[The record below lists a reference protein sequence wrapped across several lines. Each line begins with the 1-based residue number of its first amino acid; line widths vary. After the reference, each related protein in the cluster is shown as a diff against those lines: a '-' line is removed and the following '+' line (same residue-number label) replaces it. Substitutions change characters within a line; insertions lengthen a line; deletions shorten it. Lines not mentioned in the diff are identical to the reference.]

1 MRISLDD
8 YGTGW
13 SSLARLQDLSVD
25 ELKLDRVFVSRLAE
39 DPRSIAIV
47 RSTVALAHSLGAD
60 LVAEGVEDEAT
71 LQALRRYGCNITQGY
86 VHTPPLPGERAA
98 ERGSPVHALRSR
110 RAIWR
115 CTRTFGSLAFTR
127 RGVEQLGSSLGS

>member
-1 MRISLDD
+1 LRHLGIRLSIDD

-25 ELKLDRVFVSRLAE
+25 ELKLDGVFIARLAR

-60 LVAEGVEDEAT
+60 LVAEGVEDLAT
-71 LQALRRYGCNITQGY
+71 LNALRQYGCDITQGH
-86 VHTPPLPGERAA
+86 VHSPPLPA
-98 ERGSPVHALRSR
+98 EVFRKWLEHRMRDPQ
-110 RAIWR
+110 
-115 CTRTFGSLAFTR
+115 FGVGASV
-127 RGVEQLGSSLGS
+127 G